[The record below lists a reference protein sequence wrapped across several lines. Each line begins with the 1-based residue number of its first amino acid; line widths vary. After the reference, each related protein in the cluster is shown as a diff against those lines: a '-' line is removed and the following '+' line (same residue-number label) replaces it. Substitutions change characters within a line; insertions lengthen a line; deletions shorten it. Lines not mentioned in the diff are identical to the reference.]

1 MLSYDVNC
9 LAQCLE
15 QVRGSKN
22 GTESIMYKLVGE
34 NQLQLIYTSIVHFA
48 NEAALRPQVERES
61 DRSISM
67 LNESLKLV
75 KSTYKNASGKSLKCK
90 EINTNDNIEV
100 ISTTFHS
107 PRKVAYYRR
116 FATYEIG

>member
-34 NQLQLIYTSIVHFA
+34 NQLQLTYTSIVHFA

-67 LNESLKLV
+67 LNESLKVV
-75 KSTYKNASGKSLKCK
+75 KTSYKNASGKALKCK
-90 EINTNDNIEV
+90 EINTSDNIEV

-116 FATYEIG
+116 FATYEIS

>member
-1 MLSYDVNC
+1 MLSYDLNC

-15 QVRGSKN
+15 LIKGSKN
-22 GTESIMYKLVGE
+22 GTESITYKFIGE
-34 NQLQLIYTSIVHFA
+34 GQMMLTYTSIVNFA
-48 NEAALRPQVERES
+48 NENALRPQVARES
-61 DRSISM
+61 ERSISM
-67 LNESLKLV
+67 LDDALKFV
-75 KSTYKNASGKSLKCK
+75 KKNYKDSCGKALKCK
-90 EINTNDNIEV
+90 ELSTNDNIEV